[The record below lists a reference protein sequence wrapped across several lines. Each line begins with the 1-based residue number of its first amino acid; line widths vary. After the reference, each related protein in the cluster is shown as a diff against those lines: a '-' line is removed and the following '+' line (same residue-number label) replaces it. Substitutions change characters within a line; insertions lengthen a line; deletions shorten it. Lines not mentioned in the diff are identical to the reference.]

1 MNKIKILTL
10 ISKILTILVIPLVL
24 WIVITPFVAC
34 KNSALQQF
42 LGIKDFMC
50 HKGEYVGSSAPFDE
64 YGFYLLILLI
74 VILIIRF
81 FLHSKT
87 NKTESRAVKI
97 SLSASIIGAFY
108 IIGFIPDNLSC
119 IDLEKSST
127 FFTAICLYLPI
138 QFIVVLLLQWIFKSK
153 FSYYVLT
160 LFLGVYWIFIHKY
173 EFTYRVA
180 CWSTFSEKE
189 IWEVV
194 LFDAG
199 VPLFACLITF
209 SILYKVLNE
218 ERKK

>member
-1 MNKIKILTL
+1 MHIKIFTL

-34 KNSALQQF
+34 KNSVLQQF

-81 FLHSKT
+81 FIHSRT
-87 NKTESRAVKI
+87 DKTENRAVKI
-97 SLSASIIGAFY
+97 SLSAFIIGAFY
-108 IIGFIPDNLSC
+108 IIGFVPNNLSC
-119 IDLEKSST
+119 IDLEKSDT
-127 FFTAICLYLPI
+127 IFTAICLYLPI
-138 QFIVVLLLQWIFKSK
+138 QFIVVLLLQWIFKPK

-180 CWSTFSEKE
+180 CWSTFSEE
-189 IWEVV
+189 AIWEVV
-194 LFDAG
+194 FFSAS
-199 VPLFACLITF
+199 VPLLICLIAF
-209 SILYKVLNE
+209 NFLYKRLNK
-218 ERKK
+218 ERNK